1 MGVLRRKLAEDWH
14 RNSELE
20 MIRAGA
26 GRYALCNRAGPR
38 ADRGW
43 EGGENRDLE
52 EHIVDPVTDPFLF
65 MFGDLGIS
73 QMAYPS

>member
-1 MGVLRRKLAEDWH
+1 MGVLRRKLAEDRH

-20 MIRAGA
+20 MIWAGA
-26 GRYALCNRAGPR
+26 GSYALCNCAGPR

-52 EHIVDPVTDPFLF
+52 ERVEIT
-65 MFGDLGIS
+65 
-73 QMAYPS
+73 